1 MRGLDQPRKM
11 TIRKLQHRWLRV
23 FAPLVWLA
31 VFQVLVV
38 SMLGS
43 SPEMHQ
49 CFHPDS
55 HDSDHH
61 CLATDFQA
69 GLIDQPLVV
78 PVVAPA
84 FAPLACEIVVD
95 SAYAWHSLPHHLCG
109 SLLEHGP
116 PTSA

>member
-1 MRGLDQPRKM
+1 M
-11 TIRKLQHRWLRV
+11 RV

-31 VFQVLVV
+31 LVQVIVV

-43 SPEMHQ
+43 SPELHQ
-49 CFHPDS
+49 CVHPDS

-78 PVVAPA
+78 PIVAPA

-95 SAYAWHSLPHHLCG
+95 SADAWHSLPHHLCG

-116 PTSA
+116 PTFA